1 MLNQT
6 VEQDLID
13 IRFLRQMTIETERE
27 FRMGL
32 IDACHYQ
39 MMMSRIIARLEILE
53 VKHGILVD

>member
-32 IDACHYQ
+32 INACQYN

-53 VKHGILVD
+53 VKHGALVD

>member
-6 VEQDLID
+6 VDQDLID
-13 IRFLRQMTIETERE
+13 IRFLRQMTIESERE

-53 VKHGILVD
+53 VKYGILVD